1 MRPYLA
7 IFRMRFVAGLQY
19 RVAALA
25 GLSTQY
31 VWGFM
36 LLLSFRAFYQ
46 ADPAAFP
53 MTFPQ
58 LSTYIWLQQGLL
70 ALFMFWGFEADILDA
85 VRSGSIAY
93 ELARPVDLY
102 SRWFAQTTATR
113 LSRTVLR
120 CLPVFLVAFL
130 LPTPF
135 GLRLPP
141 NLLQFLLFVVST
153 ALSLG
158 VLVAFSM
165 LIYISGFYTLSSQG
179 LRTMAM
185 VLVEILSGAVIP
197 LPFFPDAL
205 QRALAWLP
213 FASMQNLPLRLWSGQ
228 IPAAQAGLPMLLQLF
243 WLAVLIAAGR
253 RWMAAALRR
262 VVVQGG

>member
-25 GLSTQY
+25 GISTQY
-31 VWGFM
+31 AWGFM
-36 LLLSFRAFYQ
+36 LLLSFHSFYR

-53 MTFPQ
+53 MSFPQ
-58 LSTYIWLQQGLL
+58 LSSYIWLQQGLL
-70 ALFMFWGFEADILDA
+70 AMFMLWFYEADILDA
-85 VRSGSIAY
+85 IRSGSIAY
-93 ELARPVDLY
+93 ELARPMDLY
-102 SRWFAQTTATR
+102 NRWFAQATATR
-113 LSRTVLR
+113 LSRTLLR
-120 CLPVFLVAFL
+120 CVPVFLVAFL
-130 LPTPF
+130 LPAPY

-141 NLLQFLLFVVST
+141 NLQQFLLFLVSA

-165 LIYISGFYTLSSQG
+165 LIYLSCFYTLSSQG
-179 LRTMAM
+179 LRTLAV
-185 VLVEILSGAVIP
+185 VLVDILSGAIIP
-197 LPFFPDAL
+197 LPFLPDAL

-228 IPAAQAGLPMLLQLF
+228 IPAAEAGVPMLLQLV
-243 WLAVLIAAGR
+243 WLLLLVAGGR
-253 RWMAAALRR
+253 RWMASALRR